1 MNDHSDLARKPW
13 IAAVLSL
20 LCTGLGHLY
29 CGNGLKGLVLFL
41 VSLLFMPAVVVAALL
56 VPSTS
61 ILWGIML
68 WALAVCGIYLYAI
81 IDAFRVARRLDP
93 PYSKHEYN
101 HPVVYGLFLLVGLTY
116 PIGSAWFLRE
126 NVLEAF
132 FIPASSMTPGVL
144 NGDRVL
150 VNKLAARQTLPRRGE
165 TVVFRAPQQRN
176 MRYIKRVIGLPGDT
190 VAVRGDETYVNGKK
204 LERDP
209 VPASTLSAIQRQVTG
224 RVFTETNAG
233 YRYSVMLDE
242 QSSAQPDFPE
252 MTVPEDMLFV
262 LGDNRHRSRDSRS
275 FGCVPIGDLIGPLQ
289 YVYWPVETWRRFG
302 AIGDRAD

>member
-1 MNDHSDLARKPW
+1 MNVRTNLTRQPW

-29 CGNGLKGLVLFL
+29 CGKGLKGLVLFL

-56 VPSTS
+56 SPSTS

-68 WALAVCGIYLYAI
+68 SALAVWGIYLYAT

-101 HPVVYGLFLLVGLTY
+101 HPLVYGLFLLVGLTY
-116 PIGSAWFLRE
+116 PIGSAWFVRE
-126 NVLEAF
+126 CVLEAF
-132 FIPASSMTPGVL
+132 FIPASSMAPSVL

-150 VNKLAARQTLPRRGE
+150 VNKLAARQAFPRRGE
-165 TVVFRAPQQRN
+165 AVVFRTPQQRDR
-176 MRYIKRVIGLPGDT
+176 RYIKRVIGLPGDT
-190 VAVRGDETYVNGKK
+190 VAVRGNDTYVNGKK
-204 LERDP
+204 LERDR
-209 VPASTLSAIQRQVTG
+209 VPASALSAIARQAPG
-224 RVFTETNAG
+224 RVFAETNAG
-233 YRYSVMLDE
+233 YRYRVMLDE
-242 QSSAQPDFPE
+242 HPGAPPDFPE

-275 FGCVPIGDLIGPLQ
+275 FGCVPVGDLIGPLQ
-289 YVYWPVETWRRFG
+289 YVYWPMETWRRFG
-302 AIGDRAD
+302 VIGDRAD